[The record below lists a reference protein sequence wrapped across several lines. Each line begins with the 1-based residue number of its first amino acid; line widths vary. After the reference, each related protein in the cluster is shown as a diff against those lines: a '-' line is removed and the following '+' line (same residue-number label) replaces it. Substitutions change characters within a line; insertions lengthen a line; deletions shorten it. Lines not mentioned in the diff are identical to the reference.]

1 MNLQPN
7 WVSPPGATISRL
19 MTVKEIPGEELAD
32 SLELSRGQFDELL
45 NGRVRITEKLA
56 AAISEQLGAT
66 PRLWMARDKAY
77 LRDLARLGQAD
88 AQDMTA
94 WLRSMP
100 TASMRKLGW
109 ISPSS
114 KGQDLADEVLR
125 FFGCRDLAHW
135 GMRYSEG
142 IGAVTFRTSIS
153 FEADSMAT
161 LAWLRA
167 GELQAMAMEL
177 PVFRPE
183 EFADRLRTLKK
194 LSVFRHPKTYFV
206 RLREACR
213 ASGVALTSSR
223 LPEGCRASGAS
234 WVGESGHPVIHLSF
248 RHLSEDHVWFT
259 FYHEAA
265 HVLLHGESH
274 IDGDATAIGSTEYVN
289 QETEANDFA
298 QQALMPGEQLQELM
312 HGRVT
317 SKRIMTAARHANVTP
332 GIVVGQLEKASAIP
346 HGRMAFLKHRY
357 RWGADNF
364 IPDLV

>member
-7 WVSPPGATISRL
+7 WASPPGATISRL
-19 MTVKEIPGEELAD
+19 MAVKEIPGEELAD
-32 SLELSRGQFDELL
+32 ILELSQGKFNDLL

-56 AAISEQLGAT
+56 TAISEQLGAT

-77 LRDLARLGQAD
+77 LRDLARMGQAD
-88 AQDMTA
+88 AEDMTD

-100 TASMRKLGW
+100 TASMRKFGW
-109 ISPSS
+109 ISSSS
-114 KGQDLADEVLR
+114 KGQKLADEVLH
-125 FFGCRDLAHW
+125 FFGCKDLAQW
-135 GMRYSEG
+135 GANYSEG

-153 FEADSMAT
+153 FEANSMAT

-167 GELQAMAMEL
+167 GELQATAMEL
-177 PVFRPE
+177 PVFRPG
-183 EFADRLRTLKK
+183 EFADQLKSLKK
-194 LSVFRHPKTYFV
+194 LSVFRHPKTYFA

-234 WVGESGHPVIHLSF
+234 WVSEDGHPVIHLSF

-265 HVLLHGESH
+265 HVLLHGDSH
-274 IDGDATAIGSTEYVN
+274 IDGDAAAIGSTEYAN
-289 QETEANDFA
+289 QEAEANDFA
-298 QQALMPGEQLQELM
+298 QQSLIPGEQLQELM
-312 HGRVT
+312 SGKIT
-317 SKRIMTAARHANVTP
+317 PKRIMSAARHANVTS
-332 GIVVGQLEKASAIP
+332 GIVVGQLEKALAIP

-357 RWGADNF
+357 RWGVDNL
-364 IPDLV
+364 IPDLI

>member
-7 WVSPPGATISRL
+7 WASPPGATISRL
-19 MTVKEIPGEELAD
+19 MAVKEIPGEELAD
-32 SLELSRGQFDELL
+32 SLDLSRDQFDELL
-45 NGRVRITEKLA
+45 SGHVRINEKLA

-77 LRDLARLGQAD
+77 LRDLARIGQAD
-88 AQDMTA
+88 IIDMKA
-94 WLRSMP
+94 WLKSMP
-100 TASMRKLGW
+100 TASMKKFGW
-109 ISPSS
+109 ISPSN
-114 KGQDLADEVLR
+114 KGQELADEVLR

-135 GMRYSEG
+135 GERYSEG

-153 FEADSMAT
+153 FESDSMAT

-167 GELQAMAMEL
+167 GELQANAMEL
-177 PVFRPE
+177 PVFCPR

-194 LSVFRHPKTYFV
+194 LSVFRHPRIYFA

-234 WVGESGHPVIHLSF
+234 WVSEYGHPVIHLSF
-248 RHLSEDHVWFT
+248 RHLSEDHFWFT

-265 HVLLHGESH
+265 HVLLHGNSH
-274 IDGDATAIGSTEYVN
+274 IDGDSPAIGSTEYAN
-289 QETEANDFA
+289 QEAEANDFA
-298 QQALMPGEQLQELM
+298 QQALVPAEQLQELI
-312 HGRVT
+312 HGRAT
-317 SKRIMTAARHANVTP
+317 PKRIMTVARHASVTP

-357 RWGADNF
+357 RWGVDNL
-364 IPDLV
+364 IPDLI

>member
-1 MNLQPN
+1 M
-7 WVSPPGATISRL
+7 A
-19 MTVKEIPGEELAD
+19 VKEIPGDELAD
-32 SLELSRGQFDELL
+32 CLELSPGQFDELL

-56 AAISEQLGAT
+56 TAISEQLGAT

-77 LRDLARLGQAD
+77 LRDLARAGQTG
-88 AQDMTA
+88 AQDIAA

-100 TASMRKLGW
+100 TSSMKKLGW
-109 ISPSS
+109 ISPLS
-114 KGQDLADEVLR
+114 KGQDLAGEVLR
-125 FFGCRDLAHW
+125 FFGCRDLSHW
-135 GMRYSEG
+135 GARYSEG

-167 GELQAMAMEL
+167 GEIQAMAMEL
-177 PVFRPE
+177 PVFRPR
-183 EFADRLRTLKK
+183 EFAERLRTLKK
-194 LSVFRHPKTYFV
+194 LSVFRHPKTYFA

-213 ASGVALTSSR
+213 ACGVALTSSR

-234 WVGESGHPVIHLSF
+234 WVSEGGNPVIHLSF

-265 HVLLHGESH
+265 HVLLHGDSH
-274 IDGDATAIGSTEYVN
+274 IDGDVAAIGSTEYAN
-289 QETEANDFA
+289 QEVEANDFA
-298 QQALMPGEQLQELM
+298 QQALLPGEQLQELM
-312 HGRVT
+312 HGRLT
-317 SKRIMTAARHANVTP
+317 PKRIMSVARHANITP

-357 RWGADNF
+357 RWGVDSL